1 MHFKTIALVLAICTT
16 LMELF
21 PFSNAAVCKHCNT
34 SNNECFVDT
43 FGITYCNGVLVS
55 YPEQL
60 ELTKYYV
67 DTRCCAIGEGAF
79 SENDFLQDVFIPD
92 GVIVIGDNAFEGC
105 SR

>member
-67 DTRCCAIGEGAF
+67 MSADQPKKHCDTR
-79 SENDFLQDVFIPD
+79 Q
-92 GVIVIGDNAFEGC
+92 
-105 SR
+105 SRQSVL

>member
-43 FGITYCNGVLVS
+43 FGIS
-55 YPEQL
+55 
-60 ELTKYYV
+60 
-67 DTRCCAIGEGAF
+67 GAQWMQGF
-79 SENDFLQDVFIPD
+79 RRGAPCGI
-92 GVIVIGDNAFEGC
+92 
-105 SR
+105 

>member
-21 PFSNAAVCKHCNT
+21 PFSTAPVCKHCNT

-67 DTRCCAIGEGAF
+67 DTRCCAIGEGALKMTF
-79 SENDFLQDVFIPD
+79 YKMYLFLMV
-92 GVIVIGDNAFEGC
+92 
-105 SR
+105 